1 MCLGVLMVQLDT
13 SIVSLGL
20 RAIQAGVGGS
30 IATLQWVTDG
40 YNLAY
45 ASFIL
50 TGGTLGD
57 LFGRRKLFL
66 AGAGLFTAAS
76 VGCGLAPNAG
86 ALVAWRA
93 LAGLG
98 AALALPGSLAILA
111 VAYPDDRQRGQ
122 AVAIWASVN
131 ALAIA
136 LGPTIGGF
144 LVDTYGWRSI
154 FLAIVPVGIAAVGLA
169 SRAVPE
175 SADPAGRQLDAP
187 GQVLAATALALLALA
202 AIEGHTLGW
211 TTWPILA
218 SLVGALASLAAFVV
232 VEGRTPGALVPLDV
246 FRQPA
251 FTASVVVAGLMTFGM
266 YGLLF
271 LVPQFLQT
279 ARGHSA
285 IGAGVELAPLGL
297 CFAAVSPAAGRLAAW
312 SGPRRPIAAGMLLTG
327 LGLLSF
333 NLVSATSGYGLLLA
347 ALLALGVALGVETGP
362 LMAVAVGSIPAARAG
377 MASGLVNCGR
387 MVGASLGVAVLG
399 SVFDAVAGGRT
410 DAEAFASGLHVA
422 LSVGGLSACLG
433 GVLAWWLIDD
443 RCWSGTQGG

>member
-45 ASFIL
+45 AGFIL

-66 AGAGLFTAAS
+66 TGAGLFTAAS

-86 ALVAWRA
+86 ALIAARA
-93 LAGLG
+93 VAGLG

-111 VAYPDDRQRGQ
+111 VAYPDDRQRAQ
-122 AVAIWASVN
+122 AVGIWASVN

-144 LVDTYGWRSI
+144 LVDAYGWRSI
-154 FLAIVPVGIAAVGLA
+154 FLAIVPVGLAAVVL
-169 SRAVPE
+169 SWRAVPE

-187 GQVLAATALALLALA
+187 GQLLAATALALLALA

-218 SLVGALASLAAFVV
+218 SLVGALASLIVFVI
-232 VEGRTPGALVPLDV
+232 VEGRTRGALVPLDV

-251 FTASVVVAGLMTFGM
+251 FTASVVVAALMTFGM

-279 ARGHSA
+279 ALGHSA
-285 IGAGVELAPLGL
+285 IGAGLELAPLGL
-297 CFAAVSPAAGRLAAW
+297 CFAMVSPVAGRLAAW
-312 SGPRRPIAAGMLLTG
+312 SGPRRPIAGGMLLTG

-333 NLVSATSGYGLLLA
+333 NLVSAGSSYGLLLA
-347 ALLALGVALGVETGP
+347 ALLALGLALGIETGP

-387 MVGASLGVAVLG
+387 MIGASLGVAILG
-399 SVFDAVAGGRT
+399 SVFDAITGGRT
-410 DAEAFASGLHVA
+410 DAEAFSSGLHAAV
-422 LSVGGLSACLG
+422 SVGGLSACLG
-433 GVLAWWLIDD
+433 GLLAWRLIDD
-443 RCWSGTQGG
+443 RCWSYQRGG